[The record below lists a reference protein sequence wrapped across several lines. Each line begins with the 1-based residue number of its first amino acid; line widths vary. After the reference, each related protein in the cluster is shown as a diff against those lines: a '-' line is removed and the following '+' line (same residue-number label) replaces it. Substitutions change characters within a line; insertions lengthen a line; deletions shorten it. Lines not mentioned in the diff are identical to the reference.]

1 MSSLIHAIVRI
12 DRQMQATTRI
22 PRRAGAV
29 ATTVVLAAL
38 ALGACERDEP
48 DLSGPAIEESPAEV
62 PGGADPAATAVIEEW
77 SATLSS
83 GDVAAAA
90 RLFALPSVAQNGA
103 LIEIRDAADAR
114 LFNSSL
120 PCGARLVEATE
131 DGDFVV
137 ATFELS
143 ERPGPGSCGSGSGGT
158 ARTAF
163 KIEDGRIVEWRRVA
177 DDPGSGPVPGN
188 PV

>member
-1 MSSLIHAIVRI
+1 MIVRI
-12 DRQMQATTRI
+12 DPGMQTTSGI
-22 PRRAGAV
+22 SRRAVAV
-29 ATTVVLAAL
+29 ATTAVLAAL

-48 DLSGPAIEESPAEV
+48 ELAGPVTEEPTAEI

-143 ERPGPGSCGSGSGGT
+143 ERPGPGSCGSGTGGS
-158 ARTAF
+158 AKTAF

-177 DDPGSGPVPGN
+177 DDPASGPTPGN